1 MTACTPPDGSSPG
14 LELAID
20 SFSVKFFQ
28 QMDMAIDAV
37 RKSGDVAHFPP
48 FS

>member
-1 MTACTPPDGSSPG
+1 MSTG

-37 RKSGDVAHFPP
+37 LVRRCGPP